1 MTDRV
6 TLGIALGVLA
16 YSFFSIHD
24 AGNKWLVATLP
35 VWQVLF
41 FRSSTIVLGCLVAGR
56 GRLLSRMVQT
66 PLKRELALRGVINLL
81 AWLSYYTAARN
92 MQLAQLLTLYTLLC
106 SRGRCLASG

>member
-41 FRSSTIVLGCLVAGR
+41 FRSSTIVLGCLVWGR
-56 GRLLSRMVQT
+56 GRLLAPVARLEPSRD
-66 PLKRELALRGVINLL
+66 
-81 AWLSYYTAARN
+81 S
-92 MQLAQLLTLYTLLC
+92 
-106 SRGRCLASG
+106 